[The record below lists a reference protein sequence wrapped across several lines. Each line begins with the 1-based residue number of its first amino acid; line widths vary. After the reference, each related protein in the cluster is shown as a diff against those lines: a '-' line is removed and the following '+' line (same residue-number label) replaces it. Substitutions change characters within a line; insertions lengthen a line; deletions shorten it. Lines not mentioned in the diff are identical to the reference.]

1 MKNSTYKWIIGC
13 LVGVI
18 IILITF
24 LIVKE
29 NDIIKVSFSECLSV
43 AGTLSSIILS
53 VTAMLYTYI
62 SGRDTMAISNEIKST
77 VKEVNKQVQQV
88 SEETKQNTDV
98 LVKLKEGVQY
108 IENAMNTS
116 SAALKTIQ
124 QESFSEHE
132 KQIAIDNIEKTR
144 NSMLMFLNKMKED
157 D

>member
-1 MKNSTYKWIIGC
+1 
-13 LVGVI
+13 
-18 IILITF
+18 
-24 LIVKE
+24 
-29 NDIIKVSFSECLSV
+29 
-43 AGTLSSIILS
+43 
-53 VTAMLYTYI
+53 
-62 SGRDTMAISNEIKST
+62 MAISNEIKST